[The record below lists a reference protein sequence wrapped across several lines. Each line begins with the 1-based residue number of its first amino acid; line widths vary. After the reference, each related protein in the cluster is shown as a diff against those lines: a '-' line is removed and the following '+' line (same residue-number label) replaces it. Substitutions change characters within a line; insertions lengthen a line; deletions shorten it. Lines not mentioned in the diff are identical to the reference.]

1 MLCPFPINPIRRMP
15 WIMKL
20 PPNVWSAYLPSK
32 IFLYFFKSSQHIYL
46 VYEGNFARMEMECR
60 MQVNGKNYLKLYQ
73 PNPHATP
80 PKNIPKNILTYIWKE
95 TNNKTSRAFPWN
107 YFTKFW
113 KKLRVQVV
121 SMHLFHIGLLFGAR
135 DYLGADSYP
144 YYRGGWIAV
153 KKSLNLQWARR
164 LFFTF
169 FSLLISKEIWTAIFA
184 STGLRF
190 C

>member
-1 MLCPFPINPIRRMP
+1 MSGLLIYQAKF
-15 WIMKL
+15 
-20 PPNVWSAYLPSK
+20 SS
-32 IFLYFFKSSQHIYL
+32 IFLRVLSIYIWFMKETL
-46 VYEGNFARMEMECR
+46 PGWKWNVGC
-60 MQVNGKNYLKLYQ
+60 KLMAKIILNSINLT
-73 PNPHATP
+73 PTPPP
-80 PKNIPKNILTYIWKE
+80 PKNIPKNILTNIWKE